1 MRFRAKAGSEQ
12 FQFLADVVQ
21 HVHRLSATMLLKLG
35 PSAIH
40 LACNENQS
48 GTGDGLPL
56 FAKLSPA
63 DLFFEYRL
71 EARANNHIL
80 MSLKPAHLL
89 RAARALREFSLSF
102 VVFLMNRLEGCN
114 PPSLPR
120 VCSGNPS
127 SFPCSFVSFGS
138 F

>member
-21 HVHRLSATMLLKLG
+21 HLHRLSASMLLKLG
-35 PSAIH
+35 PTAIN
-40 LACNENQS
+40 LACNEHQS
-48 GTGDGLPL
+48 GTGDGLPV

-80 MSLKPAHLL
+80 VSLKPAHLL
-89 RAARALREFSLSF
+89 RAARALRKFFCPGPAESGLLLC
-102 VVFLMNRLEGCN
+102 VLYLLWGIYLWLRFLL
-114 PPSLPR
+114 
-120 VCSGNPS
+120 
-127 SFPCSFVSFGS
+127 
-138 F
+138 